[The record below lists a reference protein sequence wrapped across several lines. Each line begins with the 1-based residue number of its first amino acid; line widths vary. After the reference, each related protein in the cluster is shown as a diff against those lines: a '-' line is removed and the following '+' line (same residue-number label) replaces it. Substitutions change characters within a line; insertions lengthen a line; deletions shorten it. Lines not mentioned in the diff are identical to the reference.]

1 MNQNISL
8 SISRNIK
15 KYRQLNKMT
24 QEELAGK
31 LFLDTQYYAQLE
43 RGERNFTIE
52 KIVLAC
58 SVFKVGIEDIIELHD
73 TKSDVSVADTSIN
86 EIIAQLHT
94 LTFSQLL
101 LVKKFITDVVPF
113 CK

>member
-1 MNQNISL
+1 
-8 SISRNIK
+8 
-15 KYRQLNKMT
+15 MT

-52 KIVLAC
+52 KIALAC
-58 SVFKVGIEDIIELHD
+58 SVFNVGIEDIIELD
-73 TKSDVSVADTSIN
+73 ASQENIRETSSIIS
-86 EIIAQLHT
+86 EITNQLAP
-94 LTFSQLL
+94 LTQSQLL
-101 LVKKFITDVVPF
+101 LVQKFIKDVVPY

>member
-8 SISRNIK
+8 SISKNIK
-15 KYRQLNKMT
+15 KYRQLNHMT
-24 QEELAGK
+24 QEELASE

-52 KIVLAC
+52 KIALAC
-58 SVFKVGIEDIIELHD
+58 TVFHVDIEDIIELD
-73 TKSDVSVADTSIN
+73 TTHEKAYDASSIIS
-86 EIIAQLHT
+86 EISNQLTT
-94 LTFSQLL
+94 LTQSQLL
-101 LVKKFITDVVPF
+101 LIQKFITDVVPY

>member
-8 SISRNIK
+8 SISKNIK
-15 KYRQLNKMT
+15 KYRQLNRMT

-52 KIVLAC
+52 KIALAC
-58 SVFKVGIEDIIELHD
+58 SVFNVGIEDIIELD
-73 TKSDVSVADTSIN
+73 TTYTGTNDTASIIS
-86 EIIAQLHT
+86 EISEQLAP
-94 LTFSQLL
+94 LTQSQLL
-101 LVKKFITDVVPF
+101 LVQKFIKDVVPY

>member
-1 MNQNISL
+1 
-8 SISRNIK
+8 
-15 KYRQLNKMT
+15 MT

-52 KIVLAC
+52 KIALAC
-58 SVFKVGIEDIIELHD
+58 SVFNVGIEDIIELDVAYSPASD
-73 TKSDVSVADTSIN
+73 TASVISEIN
-86 EIIAQLHT
+86 NQLAP
-94 LTFSQLL
+94 LTQSQLL
-101 LVKKFITDVVPF
+101 LVQKFIKDVVPY

>member
-8 SISRNIK
+8 SISKNIK
-15 KYRQLNKMT
+15 KYRQLNHMT

-52 KIVLAC
+52 KIALAC
-58 SVFKVGIEDIIELHD
+58 SVFHVGIEDIIELD
-73 TKSDVSVADTSIN
+73 TTYIRTNNTASIIS
-86 EIIAQLHT
+86 EIEEQLAP
-94 LTFSQLL
+94 LTHSQLL
-101 LVKKFITDVVPF
+101 LVQKFIKDVVPY

>member
-8 SISRNIK
+8 SISKNIK
-15 KYRQLNKMT
+15 KYRQLNRMT
-24 QEELAGK
+24 QEELAAK

-52 KIVLAC
+52 KIALAC
-58 SVFKVGIEDIIELHD
+58 SVFNVGIEDIIEL
-73 TKSDVSVADTSIN
+73 DVAHSPASNTTSVISEIN
-86 EIIAQLHT
+86 NQLAP
-94 LTFSQLL
+94 LTQSQLF
-101 LVKKFITDVVPF
+101 LVQKFIKDVVPY